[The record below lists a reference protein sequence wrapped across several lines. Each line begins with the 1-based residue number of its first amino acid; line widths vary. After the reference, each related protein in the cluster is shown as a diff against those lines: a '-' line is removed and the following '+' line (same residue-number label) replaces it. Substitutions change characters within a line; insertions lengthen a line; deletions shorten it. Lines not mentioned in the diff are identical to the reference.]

1 MNKINIL
8 IIILSIFVIFFFI
21 DMYSTSNMSYQLDI
35 DEFSTFTN
43 DEFSNFDI
51 DESSQFPP
59 FPPFPIDVVYTWK
72 GEEFTD
78 NIRTSYNHELQYSL
92 RSIDLYAPWV
102 NNIYILTDNKKNYP
116 SWIKNDNTKIII
128 IDTTETF
135 PHPSYL
141 PNSNSNAIESTIA
154 NIKNLSE
161 HYIYFCDDIF
171 LGKKTKYTDFF
182 TWDGKAIVDKY
193 ILETKP
199 ILIDENNNINMI
211 KYPPSTGKMYK
222 HIPIPLIKSS
232 VQEFNKE
239 YSDYIHWIRM
249 TKKRNGVGFDIC
261 KSNSLNTPC
270 QQIHYPICKYMYAK
284 NKAIITD
291 NDDPKKVIFARN
303 NQNNLI
309 YILNRILTIKPM
321 FFCINDDQID
331 INKREETRNIVL
343 EFFSTYFP
351 NKPSFEK

>member
-1 MNKINIL
+1 
-8 IIILSIFVIFFFI
+8 
-21 DMYSTSNMSYQLDI
+21 
-35 DEFSTFTN
+35 
-43 DEFSNFDI
+43 
-51 DESSQFPP
+51 
-59 FPPFPIDVVYTWK
+59 
-72 GEEFTD
+72 
-78 NIRTSYNHELQYSL
+78 
-92 RSIDLYAPWV
+92 
-102 NNIYILTDNKKNYP
+102 
-116 SWIKNDNTKIII
+116 
-128 IDTTETF
+128 
-135 PHPSYL
+135 
-141 PNSNSNAIESTIA
+141 
-154 NIKNLSE
+154 
-161 HYIYFCDDIF
+161 
-171 LGKKTKYTDFF
+171 
-182 TWDGKAIVDKY
+182 
-193 ILETKP
+193 
-199 ILIDENNNINMI
+199 MI

-321 FFCINDDQID
+321 FFCINNDQID